1 MSHRNLTELFFM
13 LRNNILYNKNVY
25 SDTKNSDNIA
35 LLDRGCSESSNNV
48 EQPKWMGKYDE
59 IHYFLTKLKTKID
72 YLLQIQGSSV
82 RSVLSEN
89 SENELKVQECAKDIS
104 KLIATCHS
112 NIKVLKLSTRS
123 QNRLESI
130 LLQNVER
137 KLLISLQYATERF
150 QRSQTAYMDEQNN
163 MEQKSKVFFE
173 NISTNVDSIGN
184 NSVDTFDNF
193 LNMNVSLSSSKGNP
207 YDNDDEKLDDY
218 FQLPASGMSIN
229 QKQLM
234 LIEAGNTK
242 MIQSR
247 EQEVSKIVN
256 SIVDLN
262 TVFKDLSHLVQEQG
276 TILDRIDYNIE
287 STQTKVFEG
296 YKQLQ
301 KAEKYQRKNKKMYCI
316 LILASMIMFMI
327 ILTIFTNF

>member
-1 MSHRNLTELFFM
+1 MVNFAAADTTCETLLNRHSTLLT
-13 LRNNILYNKNVY
+13 
-25 SDTKNSDNIA
+25 
-35 LLDRGCSESSNNV
+35 G
-48 EQPKWMGKYDE
+48 
-59 IHYFLTKLKTKID
+59 
-72 YLLQIQGSSV
+72 
-82 RSVLSEN
+82 
-89 SENELKVQECAKDIS
+89 
-104 KLIATCHS
+104 
-112 NIKVLKLSTRS
+112 

-137 KLLISLQYATERF
+137 KLLISLQSATERF
-150 QRSQTAYMDEQNN
+150 QRSQAAYMDEQNN
-163 MEQKSKVFFE
+163 MEQKSKVFFD

-193 LNMNVSLSSSKGNP
+193 LNMNVSSSSTRGNP

-234 LIEAGNTK
+234 LIEADNTK

-301 KAEKYQRKNKKMYCI
+301 KAEKYQRKNKKIYCI

-327 ILTIFTNF
+327 ILTIFTKF